1 MLGHDI
7 KNCAVHFAVTQ
18 NGGMVDYQYGDFLRA
33 MGGRPRVDLP
43 IEKQG
48 VLKNNSGDGGYQ
60 FDDGLY
66 RSDDSPYKSEANL
79 QLNMAKMVEKR

>member
-1 MLGHDI
+1 MLGHNV
-7 KNCAVHFAVTQ
+7 KNCATHFAVTQ

-33 MGGRPRVDLP
+33 MGARPRVDLP

-48 VLKNNSGDGGYQ
+48 VSENSLDDGGYK
-60 FDDGLY
+60 FDGLY
-66 RSDDSPYKSEANL
+66 RSDDGPYRSEANL